1 MDYTE
6 INDGS
11 TLCHPPHFQEINAK
25 HESDQYDFLL
35 HEGISMLQLEHPNIV
50 KLIDIKIAPPKGYL
64 IMEFCLMTLH
74 FFWSLEEGRRLN
86 EMGHLVILGSL
97 AKGLAFIHKK
107 GCIHR
112 DMKETNVLSEF

>member
-1 MDYTE
+1 
-6 INDGS
+6 
-11 TLCHPPHFQEINAK
+11 
-25 HESDQYDFLL
+25 
-35 HEGISMLQLEHPNIV
+35 MLQLEHPNIV
-50 KLIDIKIAPPKGYL
+50 KLIDIKIAPPEGYL
-64 IMEFCLMTLH
+64 IMEFCPMTLH

-86 EMGHLVILGSL
+86 ETGHLGILGSL